1 MMMKNQSKKK
11 KGFTLIEMIIVI
23 AVMAIIAA
31 IAVPSLSGVKDSV
44 AKKADKQSCETIERT
59 AKMVLADK
67 DLTSADGTYSVT
79 FGNNDSVVVKN
90 KDNVE
95 DDIAKE
101 LKECL
106 AEIKKPQQKG
116 AVGFD
121 ITLDKSKVSV
131 DTNPKTIK

>member
-1 MMMKNQSKKK
+1 MMKNKSKKK

-31 IAVPSLSGVKDSV
+31 IAVPSISGVKDSV

-67 DLTSADGTYSVT
+67 DLSSANGTYDVT
-79 FGNNDSVVVKN
+79 FADSGDVIVKN
-90 KDNVE
+90 GSKVE

-106 AEIKKPQQKG
+106 ADIKKPQEKDKT
-116 AVGFD
+116 GFV
-121 ITLDKSKVSV
+121 ISIRNSKVEV
-131 DTNPKTIK
+131 KVT